1 MNKTWK
7 RQVFRHTA
15 LYTAIL
21 MFSHTGGGG
30 GAQAQTQTQTHK
42 YAIVM
47 NGQNLPEVKWG
58 QDYKKLAQKS
68 NERQFTHT
76 TNFHIKKNV
85 TLSFNNI
92 DEVVAE
98 KKDVVVFGT
107 ATYLP
112 PYGKVSGFDAD
123 KLKKRG
129 DALGWI
135 KTTKPGLVG
144 YSYEGVTCQNNY
156 NNASS
161 GCPELIYKTQFSFG
175 QQGLK
180 KKTTGGLDI
189 AEDKSRDNSPIYKL
203 QDYPGLGV
211 SFNLSSESLV
221 KSIKYNKIISSFSEG
236 VTQQNGTQNQHKDK
250 NLVYTTGDYQY
261 KNKYSS
267 RYVGQN
273 EHSAI
278 AFYLNAKLHL
288 LDKKNIKNI
297 AQGKTVNLGTLKS
310 YVEPTAEW
318 KNKRQ
323 NYFQGNWTFEDKG
336 TVSVKLKLPEVKA
349 GRCVNKN
356 NPNPNAKAPSPALT
370 APALW
375 FGPVQNGKVQMYSA
389 SVSTYPDSSS
399 SQIFLQNLSR
409 KDDTSKPGRYS
420 LKPLS
425 TSEIKSKE
433 PNFTGRQTI
442 IRLDGRVQQIKLG
455 QSNNEVVGFNGNSN
469 NATFGIVSEG
479 SFMPDTSEWKKVL
492 LPWTVRVFADDSKFK
507 EFNKEEKD
515 NKPKYSQKYRSRDN
529 GKRERNLGDIVNSPI
544 VAVGGYLATSAND
557 GMVHIFKKGNGGD
570 ERNYSL
576 KLSYIP
582 GTMPR
587 KDIENKDSTLAKEL
601 RAFAEKGY
609 VGDRYGVDG
618 GFVLRQVN
626 LNGKDHVFMF
636 GAMGFGGRGA
646 YALDL
651 TKADGSDPT
660 KASLF
665 DVKDNGNNGNN
676 GNNRVELGYTVGT
689 PQIGKTHNG
698 KYAAFL
704 ASGYATKKIDDPTN
718 KTALYV
724 YDLENN
730 GNLIK
735 KIEVKDGKGGLSSP
749 TLVDK
754 DLDGTVDIAYAGD
767 RGGKM
772 YRFDLSGQSPD
783 QWTVRPIFEGTKPI
797 TSAPAISQLKD
808 KRVVIFGTGSDLSE
822 EDVDNM
828 EEQYIYGIFDDDTA
842 TTGTVNF
849 SGSGGGLLEQVLS
862 RDNDNKTLFLT
873 DYKRSDGSGSKG
885 WVVKLKDGQ
894 RVTVKPTVVLR
905 TAFVTIRKYNDG
917 GCGAETAILGINTA
931 DGGKLTKKSARPI
944 VPDAN
949 KDVAQYSGHKQTT
962 KGKSIPIG
970 CMQKGNEI
978 VCPNGY
984 VYDKPV
990 NVRYLDEKKTDGFST
1005 TADGDAGG
1013 SGIDPAGKRSG
1024 KNNRCFSQ
1032 KGVRTLLMNDLDSL
1046 DITGPTCGMKRI
1058 SWREVFY

>member
-1 MNKTWK
+1 M
-7 RQVFRHTA
+7 A
-15 LYTAIL
+15 
-21 MFSHTGGGG
+21 
-30 GAQAQTQTQTHK
+30 QTHK
-42 YAIVM
+42 YAIIM
-47 NGQNLPEVKWG
+47 NERKQPEVK
-58 QDYKKLAQKS
+58 S
-68 NERQFTHT
+68 NVPSSIKDKDREREYTH
-76 TNFHIKKNV
+76 HPSRGGGGSV
-85 TLSFNNI
+85 SFNNT
-92 DEVVAE
+92 DTLVSQQSGTA
-98 KKDVVVFGT
+98 VFGT

-112 PYGKVSGFDAD
+112 PYGKVSGFDD
-123 KLKKRG
+123 KRLKERG
-129 DALGWI
+129 NAVNWI
-135 KTTKPGLVG
+135 HTTHPGLIG
-144 YSYEGVTCQNNY
+144 YSYAGVVCRDST
-156 NNASS
+156 
-161 GCPELIYKTQFSFG
+161 GCPKLVYKTRFSFDNT
-175 QQGLK
+175 GLAK
-180 KKTTGGLDI
+180 NAGSLDRHP
-189 AEDKSRDNSPIYKL
+189 DPSRDNSPIYKL
-203 QDYPGLGV
+203 KDHPWLGV
-211 SFNLSSESLV
+211 SFNLGSENTVKNGKSSSKL
-221 KSIKYNKIISSFSEG
+221 ISSFNENNNNQTIVSTTEG
-236 VTQQNGTQNQHKDK
+236 DPISLGDQQREHTAV
-250 NLVYTTGDYQY
+250 VY
-261 KNKYSS
+261 
-267 RYVGQN
+267 
-273 EHSAI
+273 
-278 AFYLNAKLHL
+278 YLNAKLHL
-288 LDKKNIKNI
+288 LNKKQIQNITD
-297 AQGKTVNLGTLKS
+297 KTVQLGVLKPS
-310 YVEPTAEW
+310 IDVKTQRTGLGGILSFWASWDIKDTGQIP
-318 KNKRQ
+318 
-323 NYFQGNWTFEDKG
+323 
-336 TVSVKLKLPEVKA
+336 VKLSLTQVKA
-349 GRCVNKN
+349 GRCINKA
-356 NPNPNAKAPSPALT
+356 NPNPKSKAPSPALT

-375 FGPVQNGKVQMYSA
+375 FGAGQDGKAEMYSA

-433 PNFTGRQTI
+433 PTFTGRQTV
-442 IRLDGRVQQIKLG
+442 IRLDGGVHEIKLDR
-455 QSNNEVVGFNGNSN
+455 SNEATGLNGNDGKN
-469 NATFGIVSEG
+469 DTFGIVSEG
-479 SFMPDTSEWKKVL
+479 SFMPDDSEWKKVL
-492 LPWTVRVFADDSKFK
+492 LPWTVRGFADDSKFK
-507 EFNKEEKD
+507 EFNKEEKNND
-515 NKPKYSQKYRSRDN
+515 NKPKYSQKYRSRDSS
-529 GKRERNLGDIVNSPI
+529 KHERNLGDIVNSPI

-626 LNGKDHVFMF
+626 NLNGQDRVFMF

-651 TKADGSDPT
+651 TKAENGNPT
-660 KASLF
+660 AVSLF
-665 DVKDNGNNGNN
+665 DVKNDDKNNNG
-676 GNNRVELGYTVGT
+676 VKLGYTVGT
-689 PQIGKTHNG
+689 PQIGKTHDG

-704 ASGYATKKIDDPTN
+704 ASGYATKDINSTEN
-718 KTALYV
+718 QTALYV

-730 GNLIK
+730 NGTPIA
-735 KIEVKDGKGGLSSP
+735 KIEVTGGKGGLSSP

-767 RGGKM
+767 RGGSM
-772 YRFDLSGQSPD
+772 YRFDLSGNDPTKWSAR
-783 QWTVRPIFEGTKPI
+783 TIFQGTKPI

-822 EDVDNM
+822 DDVDNTD
-828 EEQYIYGIFDDDTA
+828 EQHIYGIFDDDTA
-842 TTGTVNF
+842 TTGSVNF
-849 SGSGGGLLEQVLS
+849 SGTGGGLLEQHLTQE
-862 RDNDNKTLFLT
+862 NKTLFLT

-885 WVVKLKDGQ
+885 WMVKLQPGQ

-905 TAFVTIRKYNDG
+905 TAFVTIHKYTGTDK
-917 GCGAETAILGINTA
+917 CGAETAILGINTA

-944 VPDAN
+944 VPAAN
-949 KDVAQYSGHKQTT
+949 SKVAQYSGDKKTSS
-962 KGKSIPIG
+962 GKSIPIG
-970 CMQKGNEI
+970 CMEKDNGI

-1046 DITGPTCGMKRI
+1046 DITGPMCGMKRI